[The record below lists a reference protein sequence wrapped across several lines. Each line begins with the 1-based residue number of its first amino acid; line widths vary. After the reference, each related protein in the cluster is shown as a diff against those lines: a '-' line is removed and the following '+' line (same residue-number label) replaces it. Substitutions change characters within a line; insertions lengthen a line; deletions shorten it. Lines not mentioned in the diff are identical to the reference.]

1 MALREK
7 LDEDL
12 KSAMRAKD
20 SLRMN
25 TVRALKSAIKY
36 REIELMKP
44 LDDAGIL
51 GVVATEIKRRRDS
64 VEQYRAGNRA
74 DLADKE
80 EAEIKILQEFL
91 PQQLTREEVE
101 AKVAEVITRVGAQGP
116 KDATQR
122 FYMAVCLYESGDRP
136 SAAAIAASGLEKLPR
151 SPFVEG
157 YLKKLAGGAP

>member
-25 TVRALKSAIKY
+25 TVRGLKSAIKY

-51 GVVATEIKRRRDS
+51 GVIATEIKRRRDS
-64 VEQYRAGNRA
+64 VEQYRASNRP

-80 EAEIKILQEFL
+80 DAEIKILQEFL
-91 PQQLTREEVE
+91 PQQLTAAEVE
-101 AKVAEVITRVGAQGP
+101 AKVVEAIAKVGAQGP
-116 KDATQR
+116 KD
-122 FYMAVCLYESGDRP
+122 MGAVMKALLPEVQGKADGKAVSELVKARL
-136 SAAAIAASGLEKLPR
+136 AAK
-151 SPFVEG
+151 
-157 YLKKLAGGAP
+157 

>member
-25 TVRALKSAIKY
+25 TVRALKSAVKY

-51 GVVATEIKRRRDS
+51 GVVSTEIKRRRDS
-64 VEQYRAGNRA
+64 VEQYRAGNRP

-101 AKVAEVITRVGAQGP
+101 AKVAEAITRVGAQGP
-116 KDATQR
+116 KDMGAVMKALLPEVQGRADGKVVSELVKQR
-122 FYMAVCLYESGDRP
+122 
-136 SAAAIAASGLEKLPR
+136 
-151 SPFVEG
+151 
-157 YLKKLAGGAP
+157 LAGR

>member
-1 MALREK
+1 MALRER

-25 TVRALKSAIKY
+25 TVRALKSAVKY

-51 GVVATEIKRRRDS
+51 GVMATEIKRRRDS

-80 EAEIKILQEFL
+80 EAEIKILQDFL
-91 PQQLTREEVE
+91 PQQLTQAEVE
-101 AKVAEVITRVGAQGP
+101 AKVVEAIAKVGAQGP
-116 KDATQR
+116 KDMGAVMKALLPEVQGRADGKVVSELVKQR
-122 FYMAVCLYESGDRP
+122 
-136 SAAAIAASGLEKLPR
+136 
-151 SPFVEG
+151 
-157 YLKKLAGGAP
+157 LAGR

>member
-25 TVRALKSAIKY
+25 TVRGLKSAIKY

-51 GVVATEIKRRRDS
+51 GVIATEIKRRRDS

-80 EAEIKILQEFL
+80 DAEIKILQEFL
-91 PQQLTREEVE
+91 PQQLTAAEVE
-101 AKVAEVITRVGAQGP
+101 AKVVEVIAKVGAQGP
-116 KDATQR
+116 KDMGAVMKALLPEVQGRADGKVVSELVKQR
-122 FYMAVCLYESGDRP
+122 L
-136 SAAAIAASGLEKLPR
+136 AAR
-151 SPFVEG
+151 
-157 YLKKLAGGAP
+157 

>member
-25 TVRALKSAIKY
+25 TVRGLKSAIKY

-51 GVVATEIKRRRDS
+51 GVMATEIKRRRDS
-64 VEQYRAGNRA
+64 VEQYKAGNRV

-80 EAEIKILQEFL
+80 EAELRILQEFL
-91 PQQLTREEVE
+91 PQQLSLAEVE
-101 AKVAEVITRVGAQGP
+101 AKVDEVIGRVGAKGP
-116 KDATQR
+116 KDMGAVMKALLPDVQGRADGKVVSELVKQR
-122 FYMAVCLYESGDRP
+122 
-136 SAAAIAASGLEKLPR
+136 
-151 SPFVEG
+151 
-157 YLKKLAGGAP
+157 LAGR

>member
-25 TVRALKSAIKY
+25 TVRALKSAVKY

-51 GVVATEIKRRRDS
+51 GVMATEIKRRRDS

-91 PQQLTREEVE
+91 PQQLTAAEVE
-101 AKVAEVITRVGAQGP
+101 AKVVEVIARVGAQGP
-116 KDATQR
+116 KDMGAVMKALLPEVQGRADGKVVSELVKQR
-122 FYMAVCLYESGDRP
+122 
-136 SAAAIAASGLEKLPR
+136 
-151 SPFVEG
+151 
-157 YLKKLAGGAP
+157 LAGR